1 MYQKEKYTT
10 NNRSIARCSKQTIYT
25 FGIFPHV
32 HVSVTSCFIGVFY
45 DSIKKRYSAIHLNE
59 SIYIYILTIGW
70 DVLHIKKHGG
80 DLNPEEKDFGTGG
93 RMPRRIHAAPAW

>member
-1 MYQKEKYTT
+1 M
-10 NNRSIARCSKQTIYT
+10 SMLVS
-25 FGIFPHV
+25 PHASLV
-32 HVSVTSCFIGVFY
+32 CFMIPL
-45 DSIKKRYSAIHLNE
+45 KKDTQPSTLMNL
-59 SIYIYILTIGW
+59 YILTIGW

>member
-45 DSIKKRYSAIHLNE
+45 DSIKKDTQPSTLMNL
-59 SIYIYILTIGW
+59 YILTIGW